1 MGSPGAGTTW
11 VPGCYIRIV
20 THCSTL
26 GTSGRRGRAA
36 PGTVGLGISLRSV
49 SGHWLGPL
57 RGRNGGAVS
66 CQWGAGPAV
75 QSQPIFNQPYL
86 PVVLSVPGI
95 GTLLAQSS
103 WFSGGKYQYNQCER
117 YPGRRHIRAVSSDR
131 GQCGVGGGGGN
142 LTQTQGIREAFL

>member
-1 MGSPGAGTTW
+1 MGSPGADATW
-11 VPGCYIRIV
+11 APGCYIRIL

-36 PGTVGLGISLRSV
+36 PGTVGLGIRLRRV

-95 GTLLAQSS
+95 GALLARSS
-103 WFSGGKYQYNQCER
+103 WFSGASVNTTS
-117 YPGRRHIRAVSSDR
+117 VR
-131 GQCGVGGGGGN
+131 GALAGDMSG
-142 LTQTQGIREAFL
+142 L